1 MGTLRLSGGAYTN
14 RSFIAGAQRCLNLY
28 QEPIPVAEG
37 EPSEFVHLP
46 TPGLTLLTTM
56 PQGPIRA
63 LRQTLGKIYVVAGTG
78 VYSMDNGWGGATLLG
93 SIAPGKSTPVST
105 DDNGLDMVLVDGGN
119 VGWKVNIATNVFA
132 QIVDPTN
139 SFRGADRVDYL
150 DTFFLFNV
158 PGTPQ
163 FESSLSLQVAFDPL
177 YFADKE
183 TYADL
188 LVTLAVVKREIFLIG
203 TRTTEIWY
211 NSGSADF
218 PFQQLPATFID
229 QGTCA
234 KYSVA
239 TIDNSV
245 FWLSQDRKGRG
256 LVLRGAGYAAT
267 RISTFAIEAEIQS
280 YGDISDAVGLTY
292 QLGGHI
298 IYALSF
304 PGADRTWAFDTST
317 ELWHEWHWLDPNGI
331 EHRHRAG
338 CAFNINGDVVVGDWQ
353 NGNIYK
359 LDPANATDNGQP
371 IKRQRSF
378 PHEPKGLKRMS
389 YRQFI
394 ADMQPAL
401 SP

>member
-14 RSFIAGAQRCLNLY
+14 RSFIAAAQRCLNLI
-28 QEPIPVAEG
+28 QEPIPAAEG

-46 TPGLTLLTTM
+46 TPGLTLLTTL
-56 PQGPIRA
+56 PDQPVRG
-63 LRQTLGKIYVVAGTG
+63 LRQTLGKIFAVAGG
-78 VYSMDNGWGGATLLG
+78 SVFFINDWKNATLLG
-93 SIAPGKSTPVST
+93 NIPTQSTPVSM
-105 DDNGLDMVLVDGGN
+105 DDNGLDMVIVDGGN
-119 VGWKVNIATNVFA
+119 VGWQVNLATNAFQ

-139 SFRGADRVDYL
+139 SFRGGDRVDYL

-158 PGTPQ
+158 PNTPQ

-177 YFADKE
+177 YFANKE

-188 LVTLAVVKREIFLIG
+188 LVTLIVAKRQIFLIG

-218 PFQQLPATFID
+218 PFQQQPATFID

-234 KYSVA
+234 KYSAAEV
-239 TIDNSV
+239 DNSA
-245 FWLSQDRKGRG
+245 FWLSQDRRGRG
-256 LVLRGAGYAAT
+256 MVLRTDGYDAK
-267 RISTFAIEAEIQS
+267 RISTFAMEDEIQR
-280 YGDISDAVGLTY
+280 YADITDAVGLTY
-292 QLGGHI
+292 QIGGHI

-304 PGADRTWAFDTST
+304 PSADKTWAYDTT
-317 ELWHEWHWLDPNGI
+317 TGLWHEWAWIDANGV
-331 EHRHRAG
+331 EHRHRSL
-338 CAFNINGDVVVGDWQ
+338 CAFNINGAPVVGDWQ
-353 NGNIYK
+353 NGNVYL
-359 LDPANATDNGQP
+359 LDPSNSTDNGMP

-378 PHEPKGLKRMS
+378 PHTPKNLKRMM

-401 SP
+401 SPP